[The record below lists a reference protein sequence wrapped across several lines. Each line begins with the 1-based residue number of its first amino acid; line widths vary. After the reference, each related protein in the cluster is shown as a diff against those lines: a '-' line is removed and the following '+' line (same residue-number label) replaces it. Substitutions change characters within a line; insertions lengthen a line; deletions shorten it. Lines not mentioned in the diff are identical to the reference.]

1 MSSTT
6 TRAADPRQKADA
18 HDNEV
23 AALLTTYKPISYV
36 EVRQE
41 VLTLMTVASTS
52 LGEWQSEVSMYEQTM
67 TRAGETSSAVP
78 RRNCLTSDGTQV
90 RDAELFPY
98 HTACFP
104 LLDAYK
110 QRTIVNWEEYREG
123 TELEEVLSQ
132 NLTMRGNTRDRHGR
146 LMDVSGHLPCSMPA
160 VEISLGVL
168 IYSDDEDALKEEW
181 DYGLEKRLK
190 SQEDAQFYLFRQEE
204 EIVHDRFGISVF
216 PPDADARAD
225 LLLKILRHALSDL
238 QKDYRLARAV
248 IRRLAK
254 WKLCQDADCL
264 RRAMSIIGT
273 GLVGCNGHCFQQLW
287 NAEQQYEVPDHCCS
301 GVSLWQLDL
310 LRVFFRFLMQTM
322 FLLASGNLMRPAC
335 PGCCPPA
342 LSTLHPNMR

>member
-1 MSSTT
+1 MSSITT
-6 TRAADPRQKADA
+6 SAADPRQKADA
-18 HDNEV
+18 HDDEV
-23 AALLTTYKPISYV
+23 GALLTAYNPISYV

-41 VLTLMTVASTS
+41 VLTLMTVASAS

-67 TRAGETSSAVP
+67 TRAGETPSVVP

-90 RDAELFPY
+90 RDSQLFPY

-104 LLDAYK
+104 LLDAYE
-110 QRTIVNWEEYREG
+110 QRTIVDWEECREG
-123 TELEEVLSQ
+123 TELDEVLSQ

-146 LMDVSGHLPCSMPA
+146 LMDVSGHLPCSFPA

-168 IYSDDEDALKEEW
+168 IYTDDHGAFEEEW
-181 DYGLEKRLK
+181 NHGIERRLK
-190 SQEDAQFYLFRQEE
+190 SEEDAQFYLFQQEE

-216 PPDADARAD
+216 PPEADARAD

-238 QKDYRLARAV
+238 QKDYRLAEAV

-264 RRAMSIIGT
+264 RRAMAIIGT
-273 GLVGCNGHCFQQLW
+273 GLVRCDGDCFQQQW
-287 NAEQQYEVPDHCCS
+287 NAEQQYEVPDHSCS
-301 GVSLWQLDL
+301 GVSLWQVNL
-310 LRVFFRFLMQTM
+310 LRVFFHFLIQTL
-322 FLLASGNLMRPAC
+322 FLLASGNPTRPDFR
-335 PGCCPPA
+335 GCCPLA